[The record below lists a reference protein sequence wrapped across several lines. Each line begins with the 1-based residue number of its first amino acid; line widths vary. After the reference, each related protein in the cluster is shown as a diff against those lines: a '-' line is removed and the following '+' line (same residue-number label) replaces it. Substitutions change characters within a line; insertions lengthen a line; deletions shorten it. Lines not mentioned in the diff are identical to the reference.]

1 MTKKAQFMLV
11 ATILITI
18 SLFIIYTYI
27 RSADTSSIIFFEPTS
42 KEQFVN
48 LHTSIADRN
57 AWLSNYWWDLNWQ
70 NRSTISVSGTI
81 VNPVQVDPQSPITIT
96 DCFNQIRVTDSNNVE
111 IPSSVTAVLPCEVV
125 FNAAAGI
132 YNIYWNNPSAT
143 APGYRALGVGTPA
156 GTLIRK
162 EGAPT
167 QLFCPHIAEMYK
179 KAGVDIN
186 CSVQNIFSNNQVNYS
201 IKFQSLDVSFDG
213 FLS

>member
-57 AWLSNYWWDLNWQ
+57 AWLSNYWWNLNWQ
-70 NRSTISVSGTI
+70 NRSTISISGTI
-81 VNPVQVDPQSPITIT
+81 VNPVQVDPLIPVGY
-96 DCFNQIRVTDSNNVE
+96 DCNQVRVVDSNNIEV
-111 IPSSVTAVLPCEVV
+111 PSSITVATAPCYAV

-132 YNIYWNNPSAT
+132 YNVYWNNPSAI
-143 APGYRALGVGTPA
+143 APKTIGA
-156 GTLIRK
+156 GTLTGNLIR
-162 EGAPT
+162 EESAPT
-167 QLFCPHIAEMYK
+167 QLFCPHITDMYK

-201 IKFQSLDVSFDG
+201 INFQSLDISFDG

>member
-48 LHTSIADRN
+48 LHTSITDRN
-57 AWLSNYWWDLNWQ
+57 AWLSNYWWNLNWQ
-70 NRSTISVSGTI
+70 NRSTFLVSGSGL
-81 VNPVQVDPQSPITIT
+81 VQVDPQITT
-96 DCFNQIRVTDSNNVE
+96 GDDCFNQVRVTDSNNNE
-111 IPSSVTAVLPCEVV
+111 IPSSVTATNAPCNVEFTASTGTYQV
-125 FNAAAGI
+125 
-132 YNIYWNNPSAT
+132 YWNNPLAT
-143 APGYRALGVGTPA
+143 APLYRAIVPVGAPIPPT
-156 GTLIRK
+156 RK
-162 EGAPT
+162 ESAPT
-167 QLFCPHIAEMYK
+167 QLFCPHIVDLYK

-201 IKFQSLDVSFDG
+201 IQFQSLDISFDG

>member
-48 LHTSIADRN
+48 LHTSIAGRN
-57 AWLSNYWWDLNWQ
+57 AWLGNYWWDLNWQ
-70 NRSTISVSGTI
+70 NRSTISISGTI
-81 VNPVQVDPQSPITIT
+81 VNPVKVDPLIPASY
-96 DCFNQIRVTDSNNVE
+96 DCNQVRVVDSNNIEV
-111 IPSSVTAVLPCEVV
+111 PSSITVAIAPCYAV
-125 FNAAAGI
+125 FNASAGI
-132 YNIYWNNPSAT
+132 YNVYWNNPSAT
-143 APGYRALGVGTPA
+143 APKTIGA
-156 GTLIRK
+156 GTLTGNLIRK

-167 QLFCPHIAEMYK
+167 QLFCPHLVDMYK

-201 IKFQSLDVSFDG
+201 IRFQSLDINFDG

>member
-1 MTKKAQFMLV
+1 MSCKKAQFMLV

-48 LHTSIADRN
+48 LHTSIAGRN
-57 AWLSNYWWDLNWQ
+57 AWLGNYWWDLNWQ
-70 NRSTISVSGTI
+70 NRSTISISGTFT
-81 VNPVQVDPQSPITIT
+81 NPVQVDPQITAGY
-96 DCFNQIRVTDSNNVE
+96 DCLNEVRVADSANNE
-111 IPSSVTAVLPCEVV
+111 IPSSVTAATAPCDVV

-143 APGYRALGVGTPA
+143 VPGALGAGTPA

-167 QLFCPHIAEMYK
+167 QLFCPHLVDMYK

-201 IKFQSLDVSFDG
+201 IRFQSLDINFDG